1 MSIVRN
7 LVASFL
13 FLVSV
18 LFNSS
23 PVFSEE
29 NTMALTMG
37 MLDVNW
43 VTRQSLLA
51 KDIARQISAKRT
63 KFMTEIKKE
72 ENYLRKIDDELQK
85 KRVILSPEAFAEE
98 TRNFRSK
105 TTVLRKKVQIRN
117 QELAQFRARADE
129 ILNKEIQKAL
139 LQVTKKDK
147 LNLVFRY
154 TPELILVRPD
164 ALDISGAVLNV
175 LNKNISKFFLP
186 IPANKTGK

>member
-1 MSIVRN
+1 
-7 LVASFL
+7 
-13 FLVSV
+13 
-18 LFNSS
+18 
-23 PVFSEE
+23 
-29 NTMALTMG
+29 MG